1 MVGDELSENHD
12 HHDTGGKIVEDGR
25 EEEGKDSDTPEERTL
40 RLGLHHLANP
50 VESAV
55 LVNDFHDGHRTH
67 QEEEC
72 CSGIAQMFLDDSGHL
87 LHHSSSTACIIRVH
101 QLEILHWIHHVESP
115 TTYQHQQGYRCLVY
129 LSQAFGSYECIAEH
143 ENDNNRNCKCSHY
156 FLFIIRYSFP
166 LDMIWYPQ
174 LPNGC
179 KDTKRK
185 AITTRFLIIIV

>member
-1 MVGDELSENHD
+1 MVGNELSENHD
-12 HHDTGGKIVEDGR
+12 HHDTGGQIVEDGR

-55 LVNDFHDGHRTH
+55 LVHDFHDGHRTH

-72 CSGIAQMFLDDSGHL
+72 CGSIAQMFLDDSGHL
-87 LHHSSSTACIIRVH
+87 LHHSCCTACIIRVH
-101 QLEILHWIHHVESP
+101 QLEILHWIQHVEGP
-115 TTYQHQQGYRCLVY
+115 TTYQHQQGYRSLVY

-156 FLFIIRYSFP
+156 FLFIIRYSF
-166 LDMIWYPQ
+166 
-174 LPNGC
+174 
-179 KDTKRK
+179 
-185 AITTRFLIIIV
+185 FLYV